1 MDGSLDD
8 CCTGVVRRLL
18 YWCAH
23 RSACCS
29 NIEAGAGLQTR
40 INQQYR
46 VSFARGAHGAKGR
59 SVTQRSFIGHRLA
72 VTFAASAF
80 ALVATLAEAQTP
92 VRIAKQFG
100 IAYLPLTI
108 MEQKQVLEEHG
119 RRRGLDLKTE
129 WMQFVS
135 GARMNEAILSGD
147 L

>member
-1 MDGSLDD
+1 
-8 CCTGVVRRLL
+8 
-18 YWCAH
+18 
-23 RSACCS
+23 
-29 NIEAGAGLQTR
+29 
-40 INQQYR
+40 
-46 VSFARGAHGAKGR
+46 
-59 SVTQRSFIGHRLA
+59 VTQRSFIGNRLA

-80 ALVATLAEAQTP
+80 ALVATLAEAQTT

-147 L
+147 LDLASGGISPLLTIWGKTRGNIGVKRLFD